1 MQVDKNEC
9 AATEVLFSR
18 GLILVLVLFF
28 DSAYRVDQEEA
39 RTDSRWLYLMVWKA
53 APAKKA
59 VRARRWDYHA
69 CDAGK
74 ALISENYRSYGQ
86 IPPPDSGPGVRRK
99 APS

>member
-1 MQVDKNEC
+1 M
-9 AATEVLFSR
+9 
-18 GLILVLVLFF
+18 
-28 DSAYRVDQEEA
+28 AYRVDPEQA
-39 RTDSRWLYLMVWKA
+39 RTDSRWLYLMAWKA

-86 IPPPDSGPGVRRK
+86 IPSPDSGPGVRRK
-99 APS
+99 YTLMNHDAREKLFLSGPPGGEFYR